1 MGISADPVGQQ
12 KEFDQ
17 KNSLGFTLLSDP
29 EKKIASLLDAKRRG
43 PFPNQRAT
51 YVIGQDRTLLGIVKS
66 EKNMFVHAD
75 KALEIL
81 RNRSS

>member
-1 MGISADPVGQQ
+1 VGISADPVGQQ

-29 EKKIASLLDAKRRG
+29 EKKIASLLGAKRRG